1 MRSGSCKE
9 QQKEEVTIQT
19 VNYKP
24 LRVYKMGVQI
34 PYRVLT
40 KEKRREAE
48 NTENFL
54 RVEKIKIVEVC
65 SDHIHTLEEIPSK
78 VEISSLVG
86 YLKEKSSLMICEKYL
101 VAYGDREFSAEGIRG
116 CGRKECKKDTGVY
129 TKTAGRK
136 QGWRTV
142 ENGRL
147 LKSSFTGSKKQ
158 FFPSC

>member
-1 MRSGSCKE
+1 
-9 QQKEEVTIQT
+9 
-19 VNYKP
+19 
-24 LRVYKMGVQI
+24 MGVQI

-101 VAYGDREFSAEGIRG
+101 VAYGDREFSAEGLSLIHI
-116 CGRKECKKDTGVY
+116 
-129 TKTAGRK
+129 
-136 QGWRTV
+136 
-142 ENGRL
+142 
-147 LKSSFTGSKKQ
+147 
-158 FFPSC
+158 